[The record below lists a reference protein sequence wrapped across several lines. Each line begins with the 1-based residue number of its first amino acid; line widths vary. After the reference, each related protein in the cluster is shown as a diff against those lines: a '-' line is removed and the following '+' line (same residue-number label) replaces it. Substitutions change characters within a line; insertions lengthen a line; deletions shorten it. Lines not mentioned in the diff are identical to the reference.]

1 MCQDLVLL
9 ANTWGY
15 AFLAIAFTFVPSNY
29 QWILGLFI
37 PLPKIIYLKVLLFVC
52 NKSAGSGPNGKSSIK
67 LLMVHFTEAK
77 QCIFCAMI
85 VGGVATSETTYCI
98 LSIRTFLIIYKCY
111 KIISKS
117 KSGMDPDVKGKLMK

>member
-15 AFLAIAFTFVPSNY
+15 AFLAIAFTFAPSNY
-29 QWILGLFI
+29 QCILRLFI

-98 LSIRTFLIIYKCY
+98 LSIRTFLIIYKC
-111 KIISKS
+111 K
-117 KSGMDPDVKGKLMK
+117 KLFPNLKVVWIQMLKASL